1 MTPLEVFKVV
11 EFSIS
16 PLTKQKERYQIKRW
30 RSNNTKKQ
38 FEVFDEKD
46 ERMHMKGET

>member
-30 RSNNTKKQ
+30 RSNNTKNNLK
-38 FEVFDEKD
+38 FLMKD
-46 ERMHMKGET
+46 ERMKGET